1 MKKFYPF
8 GVAFFMVLA
17 AMFLPKIIFAQD
29 CGTLT
34 ATYSVSE
41 SRCASTGTIQ
51 INATGGSGNYN
62 YKANGPITIN
72 YTTNSLLTGMPPGRY
87 LITVKDINTNCIYNQ
102 DSVTVTGNYLA
113 PNFTMTATGVTC
125 IDGNNGTISVSGQTN
140 GRAPFSYKI
149 IAPSASAVGTIST
162 AGNFTGLLS
171 GSYLVQMSDSCG
183 AIQTRSIIIDN
194 YSWIINTNSV
204 TKIGCDTIAV
214 TFNLTDNRGN
224 ATPSSVFNGFLYG
237 ASVTTGDT
245 TWFTTNTFKYYKAKK
260 RSVKL
265 FVKDPCGNIKSAV
278 WTDTAIPS
286 VISTVSISNKVCSTF
301 TATITGK
308 VNLTGASYCIY
319 DNSNIL
325 LACNATGVFNTLPYG
340 SYCIKITESCY
351 DTIINRCFTVTR
363 PVPAVD
369 ASVQITR
376 FCNTFTAT
384 VTGQTNLNSPNFC
397 LYNAANVLLTCNAT
411 GIFIN
416 LSYGA
421 YCIKVTNSP
430 ACYDTLITRCFTV
443 IKPRPSINS
452 IVAISNLTCATFT
465 ATIID
470 TANWNSPQ
478 FCLYTPAHV
487 LIMCNSTGVF
497 NNLPYGNYC
506 IDVVNNPACYD
517 TTITRC
523 FTVLVPKPSVGATV
537 SVSNKTC
544 ATFTATITGQTNIN
558 NPLYCLYNSS
568 NVLVSC
574 NATGVFTGIPYGSYC
589 IDTKNDPACYDTT
602 IKRCFTAVQNLLN
615 ISLSANMSCT
625 NIGASELKVS
635 ITSGTPGYS
644 ISLYAPSGAF
654 MQTLTTIGTSV
665 TFLNVPN
672 LAAALTYKIIATDNC
687 NNRDTDYVAPKVYK
701 ANRVVTTAAKCPSA
715 VWPDG
720 SSDMVIDITD
730 NNIGG
735 SIIPKIIK
743 KNSTVVSISPSSN
756 TGYRYTF
763 ADIGPGT
770 YVFDT
775 YITSCNKHLYD
786 TVIVNIYIFP
796 SLNGTNVYQCDN
808 NGFSVSVN
816 AFGGKA
822 PYLYEIFGSAPSLP
836 SIITSPQASTV
847 FPINNGSSYSLIR
860 LRVVDGCGNA
870 SLHDASI
877 MPLANFSVFSDS
889 LECFNHS
896 LTLRTD
902 SIANADYTWY
912 KRVEPNDS
920 VIIGTGTSL
929 YFSNL
934 QPSDTGRYFCKIVV
948 NNGCLIKYANYVL
961 TGFCRGVLPI
971 DITLTGIKEND
982 GNKLYWNAGS
992 LNVNEYI
999 LQSTSNRNYG
1009 YQDIGVIKNKA
1020 VNIYSFADKS
1030 PANGINY
1037 YRLKVINIENKIE
1050 YSNTVS
1056 IKNTKFDISFYP
1068 NPVNNVLYISISDV
1082 SSKNYA
1088 IEMYNIEGQKMMSKT
1103 YNNIQNAVI
1112 NYPRNSMITPGV
1124 YSLIITELKSGEK
1137 QTYKVVYK

>member
-8 GVAFFMVLA
+8 GVAFFVVFA
-17 AMFLPKIIFAQD
+17 AMLLPKVIFAQD
-29 CGTLT
+29 CSTLT
-34 ATYSVSE
+34 ATYVISE

-72 YTTNSLLTGMPPGRY
+72 YTTNSLLTGMLPGRY

-113 PNFTMTATGVTC
+113 PNFTMVATGVTC
-125 IDGNNGTISVSGQTN
+125 INGNNGIISVSGQTN
-140 GRAPFSYKI
+140 GRSPFTYKI
-149 IAPSASAVGTIST
+149 IAPSASGVGTIST

-171 GSYLVQMSDSCG
+171 GSYLIQMSDSCG
-183 AIQTRSIIIDN
+183 AIQTRSIIIEN
-194 YSWIINTNSV
+194 YSWIINTYTV
-204 TKIGCDTIAV
+204 TKIGCDTISV
-214 TFNLTDNRGN
+214 TFNLTDSKGN
-224 ATPSSVFNGFLYG
+224 ATPNAVFNGFLYG

-245 TWFTTNTFKYYKAKK
+245 SWFTTNTFKYYKAKK

-265 FVKDPCGNIKSAV
+265 FIKDPCGNIKSAV
-278 WTDTAIPS
+278 WTDTAIPGVS
-286 VISTVSISNKVCSTF
+286 STVSISNKVCSTF

-319 DNSNIL
+319 DNSNVL
-325 LACNATGVFNTLPYG
+325 VACNTTGIFNALPYG
-340 SYCIKITESCY
+340 SYCIKITEPCY
-351 DTIINRCFTVTR
+351 DTTINRCFTVAR
-363 PVPAVD
+363 PVPSVD
-369 ASVQITR
+369 ASVQIAR
-376 FCNTFTAT
+376 FCNSFTAT
-384 VTGQTNLNSPNFC
+384 VTGQTNLNSPNYC
-397 LYNAANVLLTCNAT
+397 LYNAANVLLSCNAT
-411 GIFIN
+411 GIFSN
-416 LSYGA
+416 LAYGT
-421 YCIKVTNSP
+421 YCIKVANSP

-443 IKPRPSINS
+443 NKPRPSINS
-452 IVAISNLTCATFT
+452 VVAISNLTCATFT
-465 ATIID
+465 ATIKD

-497 NNLPYGNYC
+497 NNLPYGSYC

-523 FTVLVPKPSVGATV
+523 FTVIAPKPSLSAMVT
-537 SVSNKTC
+537 VSNKTC

-558 NPLYCLYNSS
+558 NPLYCLYNSA

-574 NATGVFTGIPYGSYC
+574 NATGIFTGIPYGSYC
-589 IDTKNDPACYDTT
+589 IDTKNDAACYDTT
-602 IKRCFTAVQNLLN
+602 IKRCFSAAQNVLN
-615 ISLSANMSCT
+615 ISLSANRSC
-625 NIGASELKVS
+625 NVIGASDIKVG

-654 MQTLTTIGTSV
+654 MQSLSTSGTSV
-665 TFLNVPN
+665 TFLSIPN
-672 LAAALTYKIIATDNC
+672 LDAPLMYKIIATDNC
-687 NNRDTDYVAPKVYK
+687 NNKDTDYVAPKVYR
-701 ANRVVTTAAKCPSA
+701 ANRLITTAAKCPSA
-715 VWPDG
+715 ASPNG
-720 SSDMVIDITD
+720 ASDVVINIAD

-735 SIIPKIIK
+735 SIVPKIIK
-743 KNSTVVSISPSSN
+743 KNSSVVSVNASSN
-756 TGYRYTF
+756 AGYQYTF
-763 ADIGPGT
+763 SDLAPAT
-770 YVFDT
+770 YIFDT
-775 YITSCNKHLYD
+775 YITDCNKHLYD
-786 TVIVNIYIFP
+786 TVTVNIYIFP
-796 SLNGTNVYQCDN
+796 SLNGTNAYQCDN

-822 PYLYEIFGSAPSLP
+822 PYMYEIFGSSPSLP
-836 SIITSPQASTV
+836 AIITSPQASTV
-847 FPINNGSSYSLIR
+847 FSINNGSNYSLIR

-877 MPLANFSVFSDS
+877 LPLANFSAFSDS
-889 LECFNHS
+889 MECFNHS

-912 KRVEPNDS
+912 KRVQPDDS
-920 VIIGTGTSL
+920 VIVGTGTSL
-929 YFSNL
+929 HFSNL
-934 QPSDTGRYFCKIVV
+934 LPSDTGRYFCRIVV

-1009 YQDIGVIKNKA
+1009 YQDIGVIKNNA
-1020 VNIYSFADKS
+1020 ANIYSFADKN

-1037 YRLKVINIENKIE
+1037 YRLKVSNLENKIE

-1056 IKNTKFDISFYP
+1056 IKNAKFDISFYP
-1068 NPVNNVLYISISDV
+1068 NPVNSVLYISISDV

-1137 QTYKVVYK
+1137 QTYRVVYK